1 MLSQDYHSVHR
12 ASLLRW
18 GRMRIFPFL
27 RFIQAAAATVALLPV
42 WPAAAQTAARPKL
55 VVGIVIDQF
64 RYDYLTRFRAKYHG
78 GGLERLLNEGAV
90 FTNAYYQQ
98 SPTVTAVGHSIFMS
112 GAMPSTS
119 GIVNNAWYDRGEGQ
133 VVTSVCDWNEQ
144 AVGGQQPAKGPKCTD
159 ADPASARRLLVSTLG
174 DELRNASQDS
184 KVIGISIKSR
194 SAILPAGHRANA
206 AYWFDDVTGNFVSST
221 YYIAELPAWA
231 QDFNARKLAAE
242 YPGKKWDGF
251 PNWDF
256 HPDPG
261 SAAPFNKLPASP
273 WGNELIERF
282 AEEAIRGEQL
292 GQRGATDLLTV
303 SFSSNDYVGHR
314 VGPDAPEVEDMSVR
328 TDALLGRLFRLLDE
342 KVGLANVVIALT
354 ADHGVAPAPA
364 KDEQVQKARRM
375 PGGYLRGSPEDVV
388 RSALVERFG
397 KADWLIS
404 GGGETSIYLNTK
416 TLAEFKTADG
426 RPLDRQEVLRVARDA
441 LLAKAALHVARVY
454 TSDQLAAGVTGDF
467 VAQAFD
473 NGFYARRCGDLM
485 LVFDPY
491 FIPGSAG
498 TTHFSPWGYDRHVP
512 VIFFGF
518 GIRPGR
524 YNQTIAVND
533 IAPTLATLLDI
544 ETPSGSAGHVL
555 AEILK

>member
-1 MLSQDYHSVHR
+1 
-12 ASLLRW
+12 
-18 GRMRIFPFL
+18 MRKILFRRL
-27 RFIQAAAATVALLPV
+27 IQTCAVALLLLPV
-42 WPAAAQTAARPKL
+42 LPLAAQTAAARPKL

-78 GGLERLLNEGAV
+78 GGLERLLKEGAV
-90 FTNAYYQQ
+90 FTNAYYGQ

-112 GAMPSTS
+112 GAMPATS
-119 GIVNNAWYDRGEGQ
+119 GIVGNTWYDRAEGQ

-144 AVGGQQPAKGPKCTD
+144 TVGGQQGAKGPKCTD
-159 ADPASARRLLVSTLG
+159 GDPASAKRLLVSTLG
-174 DELRNASQDS
+174 DELRNASEDS

-194 SAILPAGHRANA
+194 SAIMPAGHRANA
-206 AYWFDDVTGNFVSST
+206 AYWFDDVTGNFISST
-221 YYIAELPAWA
+221 YFIAELPGWA
-231 QDFNARKLAAE
+231 RDFNTQKLAAQYVE
-242 YPGKKWDGF
+242 KKWDGF
-251 PNWDF
+251 PQWDF
-256 HPDPG
+256 HAEPG
-261 SAAPFNKLPASP
+261 SAGLFSKLPASP

-282 AEEAIRGEQL
+282 AEQAIRGEQL
-292 GQRGATDLLTV
+292 GQRGATDLLTI

-314 VGPDAPEVEDMSVR
+314 VGPDAPEVEDMSAR
-328 TDALLGRLFRLLDE
+328 TDELLGRLFRLLDE
-342 KVGLANVVIALT
+342 KVGLANVVVALT

-364 KDEQVQKARRM
+364 KDEAAQKVRRM
-375 PGGYLRGSPEDVV
+375 PGGYIHGNPEDVV

-397 KADWLIS
+397 KADWLIP

-426 RPLDRQEVLRVARDA
+426 GHVDRREVFRVARDA
-441 LLAKAALHVARVY
+441 LLAATALHVARVY
-454 TSDQLAAGVTGDF
+454 TSDELATGVTGDF
-467 VAQAFD
+467 VAQAFN
-473 NGFYARRCGDLM
+473 NGFYPRRSGDLM

-491 FIPGSAG
+491 FIPGAGG

-524 YNQTIAVND
+524 YNETIEVND

-544 ETPSGSAGHVL
+544 ETPSGSSGRVL